1 VASGSDD
8 KTVRIFNLEDGTC
21 QKVLKGHSDMVF
33 AVAWSP
39 DGKMLASGSRDDSV
53 KLWSPETGACLN
65 TLDGHS

>member
-1 VASGSDD
+1 
-8 KTVRIFNLEDGTC
+8 
-21 QKVLKGHSDMVF
+21 MVF

-65 TLDGHS
+65 TLDGHR